1 MLLCK
6 DLAIKL
12 VLSILFLSSTGNDNK
27 SINAEHGFESSF
39 ATKNNIVS
47 DVNQKHG
54 TDSKVNK
61 SDPFVD
67 PNTSKQ
73 CFLILQ
79 KNKSSFELHN
89 LTEETKK
96 GNLTAE
102 RGNRRHFGNNHL
114 YIFSPFLVFILLY
127 SFSKIFTI
135 YK

>member
-47 DVNQKHG
+47 DVNQEHG

-61 SDPFVD
+61 RSFCRSKHFQAVFSDSKEEQKFV
-67 PNTSKQ
+67 
-73 CFLILQ
+73 
-79 KNKSSFELHN
+79 
-89 LTEETKK
+89 
-96 GNLTAE
+96 
-102 RGNRRHFGNNHL
+102 
-114 YIFSPFLVFILLY
+114 
-127 SFSKIFTI
+127 
-135 YK
+135 